1 MELILRTPVI
11 EIWAISLVFI
21 QAALL
26 AITYYRSRGA
36 LLSAIFDSGKNIT
49 LGSRIQLDA
58 LSKVFLYTNTL
69 GGVLV
74 FVGWYLVDAYFV
86 NTALFFGIIAAILFL
101 LLWHLDYLMFWS
113 VNGDVKIAQ
122 QYIGVGNV
130 WWFLFG
136 IALALSN
143 AYMVFNTQKNWG
155 AFIFIGILVLALLMR
170 LLNGF
175 LFAVSKGFSWYYI
188 ILYLC
193 TVYLLPVVL
202 IKKLFGAFWLE
213 LLTH

>member
-1 MELILRTPVI
+1 MELTLRTPVI

-69 GGVLV
+69 VGVLV

-86 NTALFFGIIAAILFL
+86 NTALFFGLVAAFLFL
-101 LLWHLDYLMFWS
+101 TVWHLDYLIFWS
-113 VNGDVKIAQ
+113 VNSDVKTTQ
-122 QYIGVGNV
+122 QYIGAGNV

-136 IALALSN
+136 IALTLSN

-155 AFIFIGILVLALLMR
+155 AFIFIGILILAMLMR

-175 LFAVSKGFSWYYI
+175 LFAVSKGFPWYYI

-193 TVYLLPVVL
+193 TVYLLPIVL

>member
-1 MELILRTPVI
+1 MELTLRTPVI

-26 AITYYRSRGA
+26 AITYYRSRGE

-58 LSKVFLYTNTL
+58 LSKVFLYTNTMV
-69 GGVLV
+69 GVLV

-101 LLWHLDYLMFWS
+101 LVWHLDYLMFWS
-113 VNGDVKIAQ
+113 VNGDAKVTQ
-122 QYIGVGNV
+122 QYIGAGNV

-143 AYMVFNTQKNWG
+143 ANMVFNTQKNWG
-155 AFIFIGILVLALLMR
+155 AFIFIGILVLAMLMR

-193 TVYLLPVVL
+193 TVYLLPIVL

>member
-1 MELILRTPVI
+1 MELTLRTPVI
-11 EIWAISLVFI
+11 EFWAISLVFI

-36 LLSAIFDSGKNIT
+36 LLSAIFDSGKSIT

-58 LSKVFLYTNTL
+58 WSKVLLYTNTL
-69 GGVLV
+69 VGVLV
-74 FVGWYLVDAYFV
+74 FVGWHLVDAYFV
-86 NTALFFGIIAAILFL
+86 NTALFLGLVAAFLFL
-101 LLWHLDYLMFWS
+101 MVWHLDYLIFWS
-113 VNGDVKIAQ
+113 VNSDIKSTQ
-122 QYIGVGNV
+122 QYIGTGNV

-136 IALALSN
+136 ISLTLSN
-143 AYMVFNTQKNWG
+143 AYMVFNTEKNWG
-155 AFIFIGILVLALLMR
+155 AFIFIGILILAILMR
-170 LLNGF
+170 MLNGF
-175 LFAVSKGFSWYYI
+175 LFAVSKGFPWYYI

-193 TVYLLPVVL
+193 TVYLLPIVL

>member
-1 MELILRTPVI
+1 MELTLRTPVI
-11 EIWAISLVFI
+11 EFWAISLVFI

-36 LLSAIFDSGKNIT
+36 LLSAIFDSGKSIT

-58 LSKVFLYTNTL
+58 WSKVLLYTNTL
-69 GGVLV
+69 VGVLV
-74 FVGWYLVDAYFV
+74 FVGWHLVDAYFV
-86 NTALFFGIIAAILFL
+86 NTALFFGLVAAFLFL
-101 LLWHLDYLMFWS
+101 MVWHLDYLIFWS
-113 VNGDVKIAQ
+113 VNSDIKSTQ
-122 QYIGVGNV
+122 QYIGTGNV

-136 IALALSN
+136 ISLTLSN
-143 AYMVFNTQKNWG
+143 AYMVFNTEKNWG
-155 AFIFIGILVLALLMR
+155 AFIFIGILILAILMR
-170 LLNGF
+170 MLNGF
-175 LFAVSKGFSWYYI
+175 LFAVSKGFPWYYI

-193 TVYLLPVVL
+193 TVYLLPIVL

>member
-1 MELILRTPVI
+1 MELTLRTPVI

-69 GGVLV
+69 VGVLV

-86 NTALFFGIIAAILFL
+86 NTALFFGLVAAFLFL
-101 LLWHLDYLMFWS
+101 MVWHLDYLIFWS
-113 VNGDVKIAQ
+113 VNSDVKTTQ
-122 QYIGVGNV
+122 QYIGAGNV

-136 IALALSN
+136 IALTLSN

-155 AFIFIGILVLALLMR
+155 AFIFIGILILAMLMR

-175 LFAVSKGFSWYYI
+175 LFAVSKGFPWYYI

-193 TVYLLPVVL
+193 SVYLLPIVL

>member
-1 MELILRTPVI
+1 MELTLRTPVI

-26 AITYYRSRGA
+26 AITYYRSRGE

-49 LGSRIQLDA
+49 LGSRIQLDG
-58 LSKVFLYTNTL
+58 LSKVFLYTNTMV
-69 GGVLV
+69 GVLV

-101 LLWHLDYLMFWS
+101 LVWHLDYLMFWS
-113 VNGDVKIAQ
+113 VNGDAKVTQ

-143 AYMVFNTQKNWG
+143 ANMVFNTQKNWG
-155 AFIFIGILVLALLMR
+155 AFIFIGILVLAMLMR

-193 TVYLLPVVL
+193 TVYLLPIVL